1 MKMGK
6 GACLGG
12 DLIGWKGLKG
22 REEGLEEELRLLRWD
37 GEARNVNKVAEAQ
50 KG

>member
-1 MKMGK
+1 MEKGK

-37 GEARNVNKVAEAQ
+37 GEARNVDEVAEAQ

>member
-1 MKMGK
+1 MKKGK

-22 REEGLEEELRLLRWD
+22 REDGLEEELRLFRWD
-37 GEARNVNKVAEAQ
+37 GEARNVDEVTEAQ